1 MSRKTRSASAASGT
15 FSTYEVWILSP
26 NSFSIAFLALS
37 CANVQPP
44 SPTGPTYA
52 NAIFSGPLAVA
63 VADAPPAVVVD
74 VVVVVVVAAGVAVVV
89 VVDFSSLLQ
98 P

>member
-15 FSTYEVWILSP
+15 FSTYDVWMLAP

-44 SPTGPTYA
+44 SPTGPT
-52 NAIFSGPLAVA
+52 
-63 VADAPPAVVVD
+63 
-74 VVVVVVVAAGVAVVV
+74 
-89 VVDFSSLLQ
+89 
-98 P
+98 